1 MSAVVSKVTKRRSN
15 VLDVLRGSP
24 IMGPLAA
31 LVLASIFF
39 ATQSDKFLSGANFS
53 LIIQQ
58 VMVVGMLAIG
68 QTLVILT
75 GGIDLSNGMIMALS
89 SVLMTGLAVR
99 SGMHPL
105 LAILVGLL
113 ACIAFG
119 MLNGSLITAIGLPPF
134 IVTLG
139 TFNIAYALVRIYT
152 TATITGL
159 PRELLFLGNTFN
171 IGGTEI
177 TYGSVLMVILYALT
191 WYVLRS
197 TPAGRAV
204 YAVGDNPEAARL
216 AGINTKRVLT
226 AVYTVAAITYGIA
239 GLLLVSRTGVGDPQ
253 AGQTGN
259 LESITAVV
267 LGGTSLLGGRGQSGV
282 HSVGGVVQT
291 LSVLLRVAHDGT
303 HQRDLRAHGRLQRG
317 EQQIRISLQARR
329 VPEQA
334 RQGWRGCE

>member
-1 MSAVVSKVTKRRSN
+1 MSAVAPNVTKRRSSFF
-15 VLDVLRGSP
+15 DVLRGSP

-39 ATQSDKFLSGANFS
+39 ATQSDRFLTGANLS

-58 VMVVGMLAIG
+58 VMVVGTLAIG

-75 GGIDLSNGMIMALS
+75 GGIDLSNGMVMALS

-99 SGMHPL
+99 SGMNPY
-105 LAILVGLL
+105 LAVLVGLL
-113 ACIAFG
+113 VCVAFG
-119 MLNGSLITAIGLPPF
+119 MLNGSLITGIGLPAF

-139 TFNIAYALVRIYT
+139 TYNIAYALVRIYT
-152 TATITGL
+152 TSTVTGL
-159 PRELLFLGNTFN
+159 PPALLFFGNTFN
-171 IGGTEI
+171 IGDTAI
-177 TYGSVLMVILYALT
+177 NYGSVLMIILYAIT

-216 AGINTKRVLT
+216 AGINTRRVLIG
-226 AVYTVAAITYGIA
+226 VYTVAAITYGIA

-259 LESITAVV
+259 LDSITAVV
-267 LGGTSLLGGRGQSGV
+267 LGGTSLLGGRGQILGTLIGALIVGV
-282 HSVGGVVQT
+282 FRNGLQLMGVGSIYQVLITGILVIVAVSIDY
-291 LSVLLRVAHDGT
+291 LSH
-303 HQRDLRAHGRLQRG
+303 RG
-317 EQQIRISLQARR
+317 K
-329 VPEQA
+329 
-334 RQGWRGCE
+334 

>member
-1 MSAVVSKVTKRRSN
+1 MNAVVSRLTRRRSGF
-15 VLDVLRGSP
+15 LDVLRGSP
-24 IMGPLAA
+24 ILGPFAA

-39 ATQSDKFLSGANFS
+39 ATQSDKFLTGANFS
-53 LIIQQ
+53 LIMQQ
-58 VMVVGMLAIG
+58 VIVVGTLAIG

-75 GGIDLSNGMIMALS
+75 GGIDLSNGMIMALA
-89 SVLMTGLAVR
+89 SVLMTGFAVQ
-99 SGMHPL
+99 SGMNPI

-113 ACIAFG
+113 ACVVCG
-119 MLNGSLITAIGLPPF
+119 LLNGSLITAIGLPPF

-152 TATITGL
+152 TATITNL
-159 PRELLFLGNTFN
+159 PAEQLFLGNTFN

-177 TYGSVLMVILYALT
+177 TYGSVLMIFLYAIT

-216 AGINTKRVLT
+216 AGINTTRVLT
-226 AVYTVAAITYGIA
+226 AVYIAAAISYGIA

-259 LESITAVV
+259 LDSITAVV
-267 LGGTSLLGGRGQSGV
+267 LGGTSLLGGRGQIMGTLIGALIVGV
-282 HSVGGVVQT
+282 FRNGLQLMGVGSIYQVLITGILVIVAVSIDY
-291 LSVLLRVAHDGT
+291 LSHR
-303 HQRDLRAHGRLQRG
+303 
-317 EQQIRISLQARR
+317 SK
-329 VPEQA
+329 
-334 RQGWRGCE
+334 

>member
-1 MSAVVSKVTKRRSN
+1 MSAVVSEVTKRRSGILN
-15 VLDVLRGSP
+15 VLRGSP

-31 LVLASIFF
+31 LVVASIFF
-39 ATQSDKFLSGANFS
+39 ATQSDKFLTGSNLS

-58 VMVVGMLAIG
+58 VIVVGTLAIG
-68 QTLVILT
+68 QTLIILT
-75 GGIDLSNGMIMALS
+75 GGIDLSNGMVMALS
-89 SVLMTGLAVR
+89 SVLMTGLAVK
-99 SGMHPL
+99 SGMDPV
-105 LAILVGLL
+105 LAILIGLL
-113 ACIAFG
+113 VCVVFG
-119 MLNGSLITAIGLPPF
+119 LVNGSLITRIGLPPF

-152 TATITGL
+152 TSTVTNL
-159 PRELLFLGNTFN
+159 PPQQLFLGNTFT

-177 TYGSVLMVILYALT
+177 TYGSVLMLILYAIT

-226 AVYTVAAITYGIA
+226 AVYMVAAITYGIA

-259 LESITAVV
+259 LDSITAVV
-267 LGGTSLLGGRGQSGV
+267 LGGTSLLGGRGQIVGTLIGALIVGV
-282 HSVGGVVQT
+282 FRNGLQLMGVGSIYQVLITGILVIVAVSIDY
-291 LSVLLRVAHDGT
+291 LSH
-303 HQRDLRAHGRLQRG
+303 RG
-317 EQQIRISLQARR
+317 K
-329 VPEQA
+329 
-334 RQGWRGCE
+334 

>member
-1 MSAVVSKVTKRRSN
+1 MSAVVSKVTRRRSS

-24 IMGPLAA
+24 IMGPFAA

-39 ATQSDKFLSGANFS
+39 ATQSDKFLTGANFS

-58 VMVVGMLAIG
+58 VMVVGTLAIG

-89 SVLMTGLAVR
+89 SVLMTGLAVL
-99 SGMHPL
+99 SGLNPL

-113 ACIAFG
+113 AGVAFG
-119 MLNGSLITAIGLPPF
+119 LLNGSLITAIGLPPF

-152 TATITGL
+152 TATITNL
-159 PRELLFLGNTFN
+159 PSEQLFLGNTFN
-171 IGGTEI
+171 LGGTEI
-177 TYGSVLMVILYALT
+177 TYGSVLMIILYAIT

-216 AGINTKRVLT
+216 AGINTRRVLT
-226 AVYTVAAITYGIA
+226 GVYIVAAITYGIA

-259 LESITAVV
+259 LDSITAVV
-267 LGGTSLLGGRGQSGV
+267 LGGTSLLGGRGQIMGTLIGALIVGV
-282 HSVGGVVQT
+282 FRNGLQLMGVGSIYQVLITGILVIVAVSIDY
-291 LSVLLRVAHDGT
+291 LSH
-303 HQRDLRAHGRLQRG
+303 RG
-317 EQQIRISLQARR
+317 K
-329 VPEQA
+329 
-334 RQGWRGCE
+334 